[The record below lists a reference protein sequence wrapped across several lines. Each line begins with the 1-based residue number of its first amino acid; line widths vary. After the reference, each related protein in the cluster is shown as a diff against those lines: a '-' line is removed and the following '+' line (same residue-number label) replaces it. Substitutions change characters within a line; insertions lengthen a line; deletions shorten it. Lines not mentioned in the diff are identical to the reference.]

1 MKDQP
6 DWQQIEVTIDEI
18 VAMQKKTL
26 LALGRRIIP
35 TLTPED
41 MLQPNDYPDLDSH
54 PEFRY
59 EEGLLAGVQTV
70 QTALRALSKMGWC
83 GVPE

>member
-6 DWQQIEVTIDEI
+6 DWQQIEVTVDEI

-26 LALGRRIIP
+26 LSLGRRIIP

-41 MLQPNDYPDLDSH
+41 MLQPNDYPDLESH

-70 QTALRALSKMGWC
+70 QTALRTLARCLVNPSK
-83 GVPE
+83 